1 MEITPDHL
9 VLFRWGL
16 LHLNATIAYTWALML
31 LLVISAWLGTRRI
44 RPDAPGGRWQNV
56 LEAIVLTIRRQVR
69 EITGQ
74 DNGAECIPFV
84 GTLFLFI
91 AVSNTLEVVPGWH
104 PPTGSLS
111 TTTALAV
118 CVAVSVPIF
127 GIRRSGLR
135 GYLHHYVT
143 PNFLLAPFHLLSEFT
158 RTVALAARLF
168 GNIMSGSLLVAL
180 LLSITPF
187 FVPITMQVLG
197 LLIGLIQAY
206 IFSILAMVYIAAGL
220 RRHSG
225 PEEAE
230 GVTEPIPSGGP
241 AHG

>member
-1 MEITPDHL
+1 MEITPDHI

-16 LHLNATIAYTWALML
+16 LHLNATVAYTWALML
-31 LLVISAWLGTRRI
+31 ILALGAWLGTRRV
-44 RPDAPGGRWQNV
+44 RPGAPAGRWQNV
-56 LEAIVLTIRRQVR
+56 LEVVVLAIRGQVR
-69 EITGQ
+69 EIAGQ
-74 DNGAECIPFV
+74 DDGGACLPFV

-91 AVSNTLEVVPGWH
+91 AVSNTLEVVPGWR

-111 TTTALAV
+111 TTTALAL
-118 CVAVSVPIF
+118 CVAVSVPVF
-127 GIRRSGLR
+127 GIRRSGLK
-135 GYLHHYVT
+135 GYLRHYLT

-187 FVPITMQVLG
+187 FVPVAMQVLG

-220 RRHSG
+220 RRQSG
-225 PEEAE
+225 EEAE
-230 GVTEPIPSGGP
+230 PPALGGTS
-241 AHG
+241 HG